1 MGKLFEIIDKTGKK
15 IHLSEE
21 RYKHIQK
28 HPYMHDSLET
38 IKRAIQNPTTMR
50 HNEEDDTVVF
60 FYREIKENN
69 PPERYL
75 FVSVKYLNGEGFI
88 ITSFYTN
95 RITGSKWKIWAY
107 IMMMK
112 ETT

>member
-28 HPYMHDSLET
+28 HPYMHDSLEI
-38 IKRAIQNPTTMR
+38 IKRAIQNTTTIR

-60 FYREIKENN
+60 FYREFKENN
-69 PPERYL
+69 SSERYL

-95 RITGSKWKIWAY
+95 RITGSKWKI
-107 IMMMK
+107 
-112 ETT
+112 